1 MTEGPQEPGWWLA
14 SDGRWY
20 PPELG
25 WNPPEPAIDPLP
37 VPELVGAGPSMRWDS
52 LDPPSE
58 QPSDPAADQIS
69 DQPCDQW
76 SVLWSSSPTETVAAG
91 ERTLEGDTIFPARRR
106 RKAWRPRRRGVLV
119 GAGVSLAAVIA
130 LVVGLVGTAGNPTTS
145 ATGSSGAVVLTSA
158 RSTLAA
164 KTADLHLSLVMRVP
178 GAGQVTGTGD
188 GVVDFGA
195 DSGQVT
201 VRYTG
206 LPQEGGS
213 QLTEI
218 FVGPTLYLSIPGISD
233 VVPGKSWISEPVS
246 SSSSMTPGS
255 SNPAAMFQLL
265 TEQGDTVSTLGPSTI
280 DGEAVHGYHVSIN
293 EATIEQELA
302 HSGVPSAEMQQAE
315 SMFGSAGLEMSVFI
329 GDGDH
334 LLRRITFSMHLTVRS
349 LSLSAEATE
358 DISNY
363 GTPVSITTPP
373 ADQVVPLSQFMQAA
387 AGQSGGTLSNA

>member
-1 MTEGPQEPGWWLA
+1 M
-14 SDGRWY
+14 
-20 PPELG
+20 
-25 WNPPEPAIDPLP
+25 
-37 VPELVGAGPSMRWDS
+37 
-52 LDPPSE
+52 
-58 QPSDPAADQIS
+58 
-69 DQPCDQW
+69 
-76 SVLWSSSPTETVAAG
+76 
-91 ERTLEGDTIFPARRR
+91 
-106 RKAWRPRRRGVLV
+106 LV

-130 LVVGLVGTAGNPTTS
+130 LVVGLVGTAGNPATS

-164 KTADLHLSLVMRVP
+164 KTADLHLSLVMQVP

-206 LPQEGGS
+206 LPQEAGS
-213 QLTEI
+213 QLMEV

-265 TEQGDTVSTLGPSTI
+265 TEQGDTVSALGPSTI
-280 DGEAVHGYHVSIN
+280 DGEAVHGYQVSIN

-302 HSGVPSAEMQQAE
+302 HSGLPPAEVQQAK
-315 SMFGSAGLEMSVFI
+315 SMFGSAGLEMSAFI

-349 LSLSAEATE
+349 LSFSAEATE

-373 ADQVVPLSQFMQAA
+373 ADQVVPLPQFMQAA
-387 AGQSGGTLSNA
+387 AGQSGATLSNA